1 MLDGTNLDDLS
12 DFRPGLKALEE
23 LDIISPLKECG
34 LTKDDIRQ
42 LSKDME
48 LNTHNKPAFACL
60 ATRIPYGT
68 K

>member
-23 LDIISPLKECG
+23 LDIVSPLKVCG

-42 LSKDME
+42 LS
-48 LNTHNKPAFACL
+48 
-60 ATRIPYGT
+60 
-68 K
+68 